1 MSSSKRYFTAVIGL
15 KENGLY
21 ISSSPSSAA
30 RKIVS
35 KLCISRKKKQIEF
48 CVRETTKGSKK
59 KTYGPY
65 LVEIKKMKGSRK
77 YKNVVYLKKDRII
90 QGGFTNV
97 LGEIE
102 FDDFLIQISDPL
114 FAEYVSNS
122 FTRYIFFNP
131 QTVDNIRFYEYV
143 ISHQYVLNE
152 FKFKKIDKKNILYKK
167 ILDINID
174 DINTDIFVKLYKF
187 IIQFSSI
194 PETEGLIDKIK
205 NIIIISKKSPKL
217 IQNEVYFYPPI
228 APIAPIKI
236 KNTRLPL
243 RTIYG
248 LNGMKK
254 NNSPMS
260 TIMTGIPTAVL
271 MNTEYNVLLTTGKTS
286 NEINKES
293 MMTYPSSQKLNNQT
307 DSSPLNTISFS
318 TARRT
323 IQTDRPTIQTIP
335 TIPTIP
341 TISARPTDRPT
352 ARPTI
357 SARPKIPSGHIKLTD
372 GTIIKDPS
380 LKMIMTNSNKPP
392 IRSSGV
398 ISSKTNVAKRTI
410 GSLAGVTESIVPK
423 SVFDNVLTKF
433 FL

>member
-1 MSSSKRYFTAVIGL
+1 MSSSKRYFTAVIGS

-35 KLCISRKKKQIEF
+35 KLCISRKKKVEF
-48 CVRETTKGSKK
+48 CVRETTQGSKK

-90 QGGFTNV
+90 QGGFTKV

-102 FDDFLIQISDPL
+102 FNDFVIRDEMSDPL
-114 FAEYVSNS
+114 FAECFSNR
-122 FTRYIFFNP
+122 FTHYIFFNP

-152 FKFKKIDKKNILYKK
+152 FKLKKIDKKKILDKK

-174 DINTDIFVKLYKF
+174 DINTDMFVKLYKF
-187 IIQFSSI
+187 IIKFSI
-194 PETEGLIDKIK
+194 PETEGLINEIK
-205 NIIIISKKSPKL
+205 NIIIINKKSPQL

-228 APIAPIKI
+228 APIKI
-236 KNTRLPL
+236 KKTRENNRLPL
-243 RTIYG
+243 RTMYG
-248 LNGMKK
+248 LNRMKE

-260 TIMTGIPTAVL
+260 AIMTGIPPTAVL
-271 MNTEYNVLLTTGKTS
+271 MNPEYNVLLTPRNTS
-286 NEINKES
+286 NEINKRS
-293 MMTYPSSQKLNNQT
+293 MKTYSSSQNLNNQT
-307 DSSPLNTISFS
+307 DSSPLSTISFS
-318 TARRT
+318 TARP
-323 IQTDRPTIQTIP
+323 TDR
-335 TIPTIP
+335 P

-352 ARPTI
+352 I
-357 SARPKIPSGHIKLTD
+357 SARPKPKPIPIPSGYMKLPD
-372 GTIIKDPS
+372 GTIIQDPS
-380 LKMIMTNSNKPP
+380 LKTIMTNYNKPP
-392 IRSSGV
+392 IRSSRV
-398 ISSKTNVAKRTI
+398 ISSKTNVAKDTI